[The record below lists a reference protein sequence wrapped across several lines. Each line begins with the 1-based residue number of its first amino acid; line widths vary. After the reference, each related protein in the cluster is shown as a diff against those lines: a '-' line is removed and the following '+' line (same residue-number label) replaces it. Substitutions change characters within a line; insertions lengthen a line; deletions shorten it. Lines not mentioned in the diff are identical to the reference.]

1 MKRGYGLVLV
11 VTLALV
17 AVACSQ
23 QQIDDAAITS
33 SIKTKYAAEP
43 NTSAL
48 KIIVET
54 HQGVVTLAGTVPTQ
68 AEKAKAEEIARAT
81 GGVASVV
88 NQIEVNPNTISTTNI
103 EQKVDQAAKTVG
115 EGIND
120 TATLTRI
127 KAKFVTEGILGTNVD
142 VKEGVATLKGE
153 VTNAVVREK
162 AEALTRSTEGV
173 RSVVNQLTVR
183 K

>member
-1 MKRGYGLVLV
+1 MKQGFWVIVVVIVLL
-11 VTLALV
+11 TGA
-17 AVACSQ
+17 ACSR

-68 AEKAKAEEIARAT
+68 AEKAKAEEIARGT

-88 NQIEVNPNTISTTNI
+88 NQIEVNPRTISTTNI
-103 EQKVDQAAKTVG
+103 EQKVDDAAKAVG
-115 EGIND
+115 AGIND
-120 TATLTRI
+120 AGILARI
-127 KAKFVTEGILGTNVD
+127 KAKYVTEGILGTNVD

-153 VTNAVVREK
+153 VTGAAVKEK
-162 AEALTRSTEGV
+162 AVALARETEGV
-173 RSVVNQLTVR
+173 KSVVNQLTV
-183 K
+183 KK